1 MASARPSARL
11 SASRPADSRTPNH
24 PNVAPHT
31 LAPCHG
37 VWCARAPSASLSCS
51 LSLRLVHGTQTAQN
65 DSAHV
70 RISRG
75 TKRTVYNH
83 NNKWLHGLTD
93 EELVCARAMQCPG
106 TQKEWVPI
114 RTGPSTFEPVHAASA
129 QLLSRNNECSPTA
142 GPLGKRC
149 VTGAARAS
157 PQPWGWQTS
166 SPQTSASTQPCS
178 PESSQ
183 PHLR

>member
-1 MASARPSARL
+1 MPSARL
-11 SASRPADSRTPNH
+11 SASRPADSRTTNH

-37 VWCARAPSASLSCS
+37 VWCARAPSASLMASLSCS
-51 LSLRLVHGTQTAQN
+51 LSLRLVHVTQTAQN

-75 TKRTVYNH
+75 TKRTVNNH

-106 TQKEWVPI
+106 TQLKGV
-114 RTGPSTFEPVHAASA
+114 GPNSDWPVHF
-129 QLLSRNNECSPTA
+129 
-142 GPLGKRC
+142 
-149 VTGAARAS
+149 RAS
-157 PQPWGWQTS
+157 PRGFCAAALTQQRMFAYGRASREALRDRRCS
-166 SPQTSASTQPCS
+166 SISTTLGLANFVAADIGVHPA
-178 PESSQ
+178 
-183 PHLR
+183 LFA